1 MPGSKNCMPRQTVSS
16 GKTDYLL
23 FSNNKNNDSIK
34 SKFILRTECKHIKKI
49 NKTNKK
55 SIPGQ
60 IS

>member
-1 MPGSKNCMPRQTVSS
+1 MPRQTVSS

-34 SKFILRTECKHIKKI
+34 SKFILRTECEHIKKI